1 MVSNPFKEGNCGGRR
16 LNQYAI
22 TLGLMF
28 EQLPTASTPGSVTAM
43 SSALPPMQSG
53 GSRAL
58 PLPPSFAPAISSS
71 PFAAGF
77 GSSATAAGSSEACYP
92 LFSTAAY
99 AETEVC
105 LHFILNKTS

>member
-28 EQLPTASTPGSVTAM
+28 EQLPTPANQASATAM
-43 SSALPPMQSG
+43 SQSG

-77 GSSATAAGSSEACYP
+77 GSSTAAAGSTEACYP
-92 LFSTAAY
+92 IFSTAAY
-99 AETEVC
+99 AETEVW
-105 LHFILNKTS
+105 LHFIMN